1 MEKVLEGLV
10 KNMGV
15 GPFCVGSVFVGGYR
29 NNCQKIWL
37 LREKLLSLQQLQK
50 NRY

>member
-10 KNMGV
+10 KNMGII
-15 GPFCVGSVFVGGYR
+15 SKIFVGGYR